1 MVTVERRKNMTD
13 MTDIAA
19 MIADEPDPKL
29 RAVLAVI
36 SELFGRLESKLDAAL
51 EDESTL
57 RKLVLNGHADNF
69 HDNMQWVTDRRLARC
84 EEVCTWGRSRM
95 DDEVKDA
102 DAERKMKF
110 GIKEQVIA
118 GLITAL
124 ALSWLPKF
132 FGG

>member
-1 MVTVERRKNMTD
+1 MVTVERRKN

-102 DAERKMKF
+102 EEARKMKF
-110 GIKEQVIA
+110 GIRESIIS
-118 GLITAL
+118 GLILAL
-124 ALSWLPKF
+124 AASWLPKL

>member
-13 MTDIAA
+13 LAA

-29 RAVLAVI
+29 RTVLAVI
-36 SELFGRLESKLDAAL
+36 AELFGRLESKLDTAL
-51 EDESTL
+51 EDESML
-57 RKLVLNGHADNF
+57 RKLVLNGHADTF
-69 HDNMQWVTDRRLARC
+69 HDALAWVEERREAKC
-84 EEVCTWGRSRM
+84 DEVCTWAKNKM
-95 DDEVKDA
+95 VAEQKDA
-102 DAERKMKF
+102 DAERKLKF

>member
-1 MVTVERRKNMTD
+1 MVTVERRKNMAD
-13 MTDIAA
+13 LAA

-29 RAVLAVI
+29 RTVLAVI
-36 SELFGRLESKLDAAL
+36 AELFGRLETKLDAAL

-57 RKLVLNGHADNF
+57 RKLVLNGHAETF
-69 HDNMQWVTDRRLARC
+69 HDALAWVEERRAAKC
-84 EEVCTWGRSRM
+84 DEVCTWAKGRM
-95 DDEVKDA
+95 ECEQKDA
-102 DAERKMKF
+102 EEARKMKF

-124 ALSWLPKF
+124 ALSWLPKL

>member
-1 MVTVERRKNMTD
+1 

-19 MIADEPDPKL
+19 MIANESDPKL

-51 EDESTL
+51 DDESNL
-57 RKLVLNGHADNF
+57 RKMVLNGHADNF

-102 DAERKMKF
+102 EEARKMKF
-110 GIKEQVIA
+110 GIRESIIS
-118 GLITAL
+118 GLILAL
-124 ALSWLPKF
+124 AASWLPKL

>member
-1 MVTVERRKNMTD
+1 

-57 RKLVLNGHADNF
+57 RKLVLNGHADTF
-69 HDNMQWVTDRRLARC
+69 HDALAWVNDRREAGC
-84 EEVCTWGRSRM
+84 EEVCTWAKNKM
-95 DDEVKDA
+95 EAEQKDA
-102 DAERKMKF
+102 DVERKMKF

-124 ALSWLPKF
+124 ALTWLPKLF
-132 FGG
+132 SLFGG

>member
-1 MVTVERRKNMTD
+1 

-19 MIADEPDPKL
+19 MIADESDPKL

-51 EDESTL
+51 EDESNL

-84 EEVCTWGRSRM
+84 EEVCTWCRSRM

-102 DAERKMKF
+102 EEARKMKF

-124 ALSWLPKF
+124 ALSWLPKL

>member
-1 MVTVERRKNMTD
+1 MVTVERRKN

-84 EEVCTWGRSRM
+84 EEVCTWSRSKM

-124 ALSWLPKF
+124 ALTWLPKLF
-132 FGG
+132 SLFGG